1 MGLRIQ
7 AGVKPMYNN
16 ENTHDFKI
24 VLSIDEKIACLQEIL
39 LRVKKILYV
48 YDKSQEPESKYD
60 YKIYLGG
67 IMIYISSSNN
77 LFNGE
82 LVNIL
87 VNLNAIAENDF
98 TKAQIK
104 RIVFESRN
112 QLESMIEKYQIE
124 KQNAE
129 KDG

>member
-112 QLESMIEKYQIE
+112 QLESMIEKYQME

>member
-1 MGLRIQ
+1 
-7 AGVKPMYNN
+7 MYNN

-39 LRVKKILYV
+39 LRIKKILYV

-112 QLESMIEKYQIE
+112 QLESMIEKYQME